1 MRLIRH
7 MMFRR
12 SGSQSRREGYRRVGI
27 TIPTYK
33 AHHAFTL
40 IEMLIVISI
49 ISVLLGMLYGSL
61 ERARK
66 FSRRAVA
73 YTEIKNI
80 EAAFKQYYAH
90 YHGWPPSDFINAL
103 SRPLAQGEDLGF
115 LIDAEAARMLQGALT
130 EADPSVLRNA
140 NPDRIPFI
148 EFSRFSTQR
157 ESQRIPVNPF
167 RVTSGSIESRQ
178 YKVLFDLDN
187 DNKIVVTDPAVSS
200 YSTNVFKTVVV
211 WTVIPGIANV
221 KTEEAGRLPVS
232 EEVLGSWESFNAK

>member
-12 SGSQSRREGYRRVGI
+12 SGSQTRREGYRSVGI

-33 AHHAFTL
+33 TRHAFTL
-40 IEMLIVISI
+40 IEMRIVISI

-73 YTEIKNI
+73 YTEVKNI

-115 LIDAEAARMLQGALT
+115 LIDAEAARMLQGTLT
-130 EADPSVLRNA
+130 DTDQPVLRNA

-148 EFSRFSTQR
+148 EFSRFSTQ
-157 ESQRIPVNPF
+157 SQGQNIPVNPF
-167 RVTSGSIESRQ
+167 RVTSDSIESRQ
-178 YKVLFDLDN
+178 YKVLFDIDN
-187 DNKIVVTDPAVSS
+187 DNEIIVTDPAVSS

-211 WTVIPGIANV
+211 WTVIPGIADV
-221 KTEEAGRLPVS
+221 KNEEAGRQPVS